1 MSHNGLFG
9 GAFMAMKEDIA
20 AHGENPF
27 CLQGGLAAVLVA
39 GFALGRTGAIYES
52 TTLILDSFELLAAT
66 KLVKAGVFV
75 ALALLFFYGGKS
87 EGRSKDRTGTLLVM
101 TLVAFAVYGAIFL
114 SGNLAG
120 VTSFG
125 FQILGLVMEGASEAI
140 GIYLY
145 ATMMAQMNR
154 GPELMLLGFAAT
166 NGISAVL
173 STLSPVPNAYLLL
186 AFQVVGLLALAFT
199 MRYLEPASGAM
210 PMAAA
215 GRLPGETESAGLF
228 AFVAACLFVN
238 AVAGF
243 YISIPSVGGTPLS
256 GAEKSIIGVLLF
268 LGDLAVYAV
277 FRLCPDLSLRLEFLF
292 LPLALCLA
300 GLLLMPLSGE
310 AVGTRIG
317 IVVVRVGRDL
327 FEVCSWVWALNLVRR
342 DPGRGRPLL
351 CLVMAVSSFYF
362 GALIAKGVEGAIATS
377 ELAFARVNVA
387 VAAILALCVAL
398 IGAACQGKGTGNT
411 KAGGQNCADDGM
423 GARLADFDRHV
434 IAMARELSL
443 DERESAVLVDA
454 IHGFSGEAIGARL
467 GYSRDA
473 VKFSLAKIYAKAGVS
488 NKQEL
493 VEKIETW
500 ELRE

>member
-1 MSHNGLFG
+1 MALKE
-9 GAFMAMKEDIA
+9 GAARRE
-20 AHGENPF
+20 ESPLR
-27 CLQGGLAAVLVA
+27 LQGKLAAVLVA

-66 KLVKAGVFV
+66 KLVKAGVFA
-75 ALALLFFYGGKS
+75 ALALLFFYDGRNS
-87 EGRSKDRTGTLLVM
+87 EQNKDRTGTLLTM
-101 TLVAFAVYGAIFL
+101 ALAAFAVYGVIFL
-114 SGNLAG
+114 SGNLVG

-125 FQILGLVMEGASEAI
+125 FQILGLVMAGTSEAI
-140 GIYLY
+140 SVYLY
-145 ATMMAQMNR
+145 AAAMVRINR

-166 NGISAVL
+166 NATSVVL
-173 STLSPVPNAYLLL
+173 STLSPAPNAYLLL
-186 AFQVVGLLALAFT
+186 AFQVVGLLALAFA
-199 MRYLEPASGAM
+199 MRHPEPVSDAM
-210 PMAAA
+210 PMAEA
-215 GRLPGETESAGLF
+215 GRLPGKMGSTGLF
-228 AFVAACLFVN
+228 AFVAACLLVN

-243 YISIPSVGGTPLS
+243 YISIPSVGGSSLS
-256 GAEKSIIGVLLF
+256 GAEKSITGVLLF

-277 FRLCPDLSLRLEFLF
+277 FRLCPELSLRLEFLF

-327 FEVCSWVWALNLVRR
+327 FEVCSWVWALNLVKR
-342 DPGRGRPLL
+342 DPRGRPLL

-362 GALIAKGVEGAIATS
+362 GALMAKGLEGVIAAS

-398 IGAACQGKGTGNT
+398 IGTACHGGNVESA
-411 KAGGQNCADDGM
+411 KADGQDRADDDM
-423 GARLADFDRHV
+423 EARLADFDRRV
-434 IAMARELSL
+434 VAMARELSL
-443 DERESAVLVDA
+443 DERESSVLVDT
-454 IHGFSGEAIGARL
+454 IHGFSGEAIGGRL

-493 VEKIETW
+493 VEKIEAW
-500 ELRE
+500 EPRE

>member
-1 MSHNGLFG
+1 MALKE
-9 GAFMAMKEDIA
+9 GAARRE
-20 AHGENPF
+20 ESPLR
-27 CLQGGLAAVLVA
+27 LQGKLAAVLVA

-66 KLVKAGVFV
+66 KLVKAGVFA
-75 ALALLFFYGGKS
+75 ALALLFFYDGRNS
-87 EGRSKDRTGTLLVM
+87 EQNKDRTGTLLAM
-101 TLVAFAVYGAIFL
+101 ALAAFAVYGVIFL
-114 SGNLAG
+114 SGNLVG

-125 FQILGLVMEGASEAI
+125 FQILGLVMAGTSEAI
-140 GIYLY
+140 SVYLY
-145 ATMMAQMNR
+145 AAAMVRINR

-166 NGISAVL
+166 NATSVVL
-173 STLSPVPNAYLLL
+173 STLSPAPNACLLL
-186 AFQVVGLLALAFT
+186 AFQVVGLLALAFA
-199 MRYLEPASGAM
+199 MRHLEPVSDAM
-210 PMAAA
+210 PMAEA
-215 GRLPGETESAGLF
+215 GRLPGKTGSTGLF
-228 AFVAACLFVN
+228 AFVAACLLVN

-243 YISIPSVGGTPLS
+243 YISIPSVGGSSLS
-256 GAEKSIIGVLLF
+256 GAEKSITGVLLF

-277 FRLCPDLSLRLEFLF
+277 FRLCPELSLRLEFLF

-327 FEVCSWVWALNLVRR
+327 FEVCSWVWALNLVKR
-342 DPGRGRPLL
+342 DPRGRPLL

-362 GALIAKGVEGAIATS
+362 GALMAKGLEGVIAAS

-398 IGAACQGKGTGNT
+398 IGTACHGGNVESA
-411 KAGGQNCADDGM
+411 KADGQDRADDDM
-423 GARLADFDRHV
+423 EARLADFDRRV
-434 IAMARELSL
+434 VAMARELSL
-443 DERESAVLVDA
+443 DERESSVLVDT
-454 IHGFSGEAIGARL
+454 IHGFSGEAIGGRL

-493 VEKIETW
+493 VEKIEAW
-500 ELRE
+500 EPRE

>member
-1 MSHNGLFG
+1 
-9 GAFMAMKEDIA
+9 MALKEGVA
-20 AHGENPF
+20 RREESPLR
-27 CLQGGLAAVLVA
+27 LQGKLAAVLVA

-66 KLVKAGVFV
+66 KLVKAGVFA
-75 ALALLFFYGGKS
+75 ALALLFFYDGRNS
-87 EGRSKDRTGTLLVM
+87 EQNKDRTGTLLTM
-101 TLVAFAVYGAIFL
+101 ALAAFAVYGVIFL
-114 SGNLAG
+114 SGNLVG

-125 FQILGLVMEGASEAI
+125 FQILGLVMAGTSEAI
-140 GIYLY
+140 SVYLY
-145 ATMMAQMNR
+145 AAAMVRMNR

-166 NGISAVL
+166 NATSVVL

-186 AFQVVGLLALAFT
+186 AFQVVGLLALALA
-199 MRYLEPASGAM
+199 MRHLEPASDAM
-210 PMAAA
+210 PMAEA
-215 GRLPGETESAGLF
+215 GRLPGKTGSTGLF
-228 AFVAACLFVN
+228 AFVAACLLVN

-243 YISIPSVGGTPLS
+243 YISIPSVGGSSLS
-256 GAEKSIIGVLLF
+256 AAEKSITGVLLF

-277 FRLCPDLSLRLEFLF
+277 FRLCPELSLRLEFLI

-327 FEVCSWVWALNLVRR
+327 FEVCSWVWALNLVKR

-362 GALIAKGVEGAIATS
+362 GALMAKGLEGVIAAS

-398 IGAACQGKGTGNT
+398 IGTACHGGNVESA
-411 KAGGQNCADDGM
+411 KADGQDRADDDM
-423 GARLADFDRHV
+423 GARLADFDRRV
-434 IAMARELSL
+434 VAMARELSL
-443 DERESAVLVDA
+443 DERESSVLVDT
-454 IHGFSGEAIGARL
+454 IHGFSGEAIGGRL

-500 ELRE
+500 EPRE

>member
-1 MSHNGLFG
+1 
-9 GAFMAMKEDIA
+9 MAMREDIA
-20 AHGENPF
+20 AHRKNPF
-27 CLQGGLAAVLVA
+27 CLQGKLAAVLVA

-66 KLVKAGVFV
+66 KLVKAGVFA
-75 ALALLFFYGGKS
+75 ALALLFFYDGRNS
-87 EGRSKDRTGTLLVM
+87 EQNKDRTGTLLAM
-101 TLVAFAVYGAIFL
+101 ALAAFAVYGAIFF
-114 SGNLAG
+114 SGDLFG

-125 FQILGLVMEGASEAI
+125 FQILGLVMAGTSEAI
-140 GIYLY
+140 SVYLY
-145 ATMMAQMNR
+145 AAAMVRMNR

-166 NGISAVL
+166 NATSVVL
-173 STLSPVPNAYLLL
+173 STLSPAPNTYLLL
-186 AFQVVGLLALAFT
+186 AFQVIGLLALAFA
-199 MRYLEPASGAM
+199 MRHLEPASDAM
-210 PMAAA
+210 PMAEA
-215 GRLPGETESAGLF
+215 GRLPGKTGSTGLF
-228 AFVAACLFVN
+228 TFVAACLLVN

-243 YISIPSVGGTPLS
+243 YISIPSVGGSSLS
-256 GAEKSIIGVLLF
+256 AAEKSITGVLFF

-277 FRLCPDLSLRLEFLF
+277 FRLCPELSLRLEFLF

-327 FEVCSWVWALNLVRR
+327 FEVCSWVWALNLVKR
-342 DPGRGRPLL
+342 DPSRGRPLL
-351 CLVMAVSSFYF
+351 CFVMAVSSFYF
-362 GALIAKGVEGAIATS
+362 GALMAKGLEGIIAAS

-398 IGAACQGKGTGNT
+398 IGTACHGGNARNT
-411 KAGGQNCADDGM
+411 KANGQDCAGDDM
-423 GARLADFDRHV
+423 RARLADFDRRV

-443 DERESAVLVDA
+443 DERESSVLVDT
-454 IHGFSGEAIGARL
+454 IHGFSGEAIGGRL

-493 VEKIETW
+493 VEKIEAW
-500 ELRE
+500 EPRE

>member
-1 MSHNGLFG
+1 
-9 GAFMAMKEDIA
+9 MALKEGIV
-20 AHGENPF
+20 AHRKNPL
-27 CLQGGLAAVLVA
+27 CLQGKLAAVLVA

-66 KLVKAGVFV
+66 KLVKAGIFI
-75 ALALLFFYGGKS
+75 ALALLFFYDDRNG
-87 EGRSKDRTGTLLVM
+87 ERNKDRTGTLLAM
-101 TLVAFAVYGAIFL
+101 ALVAFAVYGVIFL
-114 SGNLAG
+114 SGNLVG

-125 FQILGLVMEGASEAI
+125 FQILGLVMAGASEAI

-145 ATMMAQMNR
+145 AAMMARLNR

-166 NGISAVL
+166 NAINVVL
-173 STLSPVPNAYLLL
+173 STLSPAPNAYLLL
-186 AFQVVGLLALAFT
+186 VFQVVGLLAIAFT
-199 MRYLEPASGAM
+199 MRHLEPVSGDM
-210 PMAAA
+210 PMVAA
-215 GRLPGETESAGLF
+215 GRLPGETGTVRLL
-228 AFVAACLFVN
+228 AFVGACLFVN

-243 YISIPSVGGTPLS
+243 YVSIPSVGGTSLS
-256 GAEKSIIGVLLF
+256 AAEKSIAGVLLF

-277 FRLCPDLSLRLEFLF
+277 FRLCPGLSLRLEFLF
-292 LPLALCLA
+292 LPLALCLV

-310 AVGTRIG
+310 VVGTRIG

-362 GALIAKGVEGAIATS
+362 GALIAKGLEGVIAAS

-398 IGAACQGKGTGNT
+398 VGAACQDKGAGN
-411 KAGGQNCADDGM
+411 AGADGQNCAGDDM
-423 GARLADFDRHV
+423 GARLADFDRRV
-434 IAMARELSL
+434 VAMARELSL
-443 DERESAVLVDA
+443 NERESAVLVDV

-500 ELRE
+500 EPRE